1 MDRPEWSRMVQAV
14 INGPEW
20 SRMVQ
25 AVINGPERSGISDT
39 SNTSNTPDSSDAIK
53 TSASVIR
60 LSSYF

>member
-1 MDRPEWSRMVQAV
+1 MVQAV

-25 AVINGPERSGISDT
+25 AVINGPERSGIRDK
-39 SNTSNTPDSSDAIK
+39 SNTSNTTDSRDASK

>member
-1 MDRPEWSRMVQAV
+1 MDR
-14 INGPEW
+14 PEW